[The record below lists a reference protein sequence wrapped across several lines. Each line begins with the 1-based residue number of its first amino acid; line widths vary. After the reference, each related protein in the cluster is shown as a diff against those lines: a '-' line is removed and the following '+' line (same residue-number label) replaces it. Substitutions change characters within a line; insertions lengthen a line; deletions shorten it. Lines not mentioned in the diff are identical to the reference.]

1 MGQDASNHHDGKV
14 IMRVFVTGAT
24 GFIGQIVVED
34 LKGAGHQVVGLARS
48 DEGAARL
55 ASLGVEVRRGDLGDP
70 KSLADGAR
78 EADGVIHTAFI
89 HDFSRFME
97 NIEIDRRATEAIL
110 GALEGSGKPFV
121 GSSGTAMLPI
131 SGRPGTEHDA
141 PMSEGPAAGRGLTE
155 NLTLAAAE
163 RGVRSSV
170 VRLAPSVHDVA
181 RQGLVSLLGEIARAT
196 GVSAYVGDGANRWPA
211 CHRLDAARL
220 FRMAL
225 ENAKPGARLHAV
237 AEEGV
242 PLKAIA
248 ESVGESVGVPL
259 RSFSPEEAG
268 AQFGWLAMF
277 VMADTTAS
285 SVATQE
291 TFNWRPTHPGLL
303 AGIRQGGYQL

>member
-1 MGQDASNHHDGKV
+1 
-14 IMRVFVTGAT
+14 MRVFVTGAT

-34 LKGAGHQVVGLARS
+34 LLSAGHQVIGLARS

-55 ASLGVEVRRGDLGDP
+55 SAQGVEVRRGDLSDP
-70 KSLADGAR
+70 QSLADGAR

-89 HDFSRFME
+89 HDFSKFME
-97 NIEIDRRATEAIL
+97 NIEIDRRATEAML
-110 GALEGSGKPFV
+110 DVLAGSGKPFV
-121 GSSGTAMLPI
+121 GSSGTAMLPA

-141 PMSEGPAAGRGLTE
+141 PISEGPFGGRGLTE
-155 NLTLAAAE
+155 NLTLATAD

-170 VRLAPSVHDVA
+170 VRLSPSVHDVE
-181 RQGLVSLLGEIARAT
+181 RQGLVSMLGEIARTT
-196 GVSAYVGDGANRWPA
+196 GVSGYVGDGANRWPA

-225 ENAKPGARLHAV
+225 ENAKPGTRLHAV

-242 PLKAIA
+242 ALKAIA
-248 ESVGESVGVPL
+248 EAVGEAVGVPV
-259 RSFSPEEAG
+259 RGFTPEEAG

-277 VMADTTAS
+277 VMADTPAS
-285 SVATQE
+285 SAATQE
-291 TFNWRPTHPGLL
+291 TFGWRPTHPGLL

>member
-1 MGQDASNHHDGKV
+1 
-14 IMRVFVTGAT
+14 MRVFVTGAT

-55 ASLGVEVRRGDLGDP
+55 SSQGVEVRRGDLSDP
-70 KSLADGAR
+70 QGLAEGAR

-89 HDFSRFME
+89 HDFSKFMQ
-97 NIEIDRRATEAIL
+97 NIEIDRRATEAML
-110 GALEGSGKPFV
+110 DALAGSGKPFV
-121 GSSGTAMLPI
+121 GSSGTAMIPA
-131 SGRPGTEHDA
+131 SGRSGADHDA
-141 PMSEGPAAGRGLTE
+141 PMSEGPAAGRGFTE
-155 NLTLAAAE
+155 NLTLAAAD

-170 VRLAPSVHDVA
+170 VRLAPSVHDVE
-181 RQGLVSLLGEIARAT
+181 RQGLVSQLGEIARAT
-196 GVSAYVGDGANRWPA
+196 GVSGYVGDGANRWPA
-211 CHRLDAARL
+211 VHRLDAARL

-237 AEEGV
+237 AEEGI

-248 ESVGESVGVPL
+248 EAVGELVGVPA
-259 RSFSPEEAG
+259 RSFAPEEAG

-277 VMADTTAS
+277 VMADTAAS
-285 SVATQE
+285 SAATQE
-291 TFNWRPTHPGLL
+291 TFGWRPTHPGLL

>member
-1 MGQDASNHHDGKV
+1 
-14 IMRVFVTGAT
+14 MRVFVTGAT

-34 LKGAGHQVVGLARS
+34 LQAAGHQVVGLARS

-55 ASLGVEVRRGDLGDP
+55 SARGVEVRRGDLSDP
-70 KSLADGAR
+70 QGLADGAR

-89 HDFSRFME
+89 HDFSKFME
-97 NIEIDRRATEAIL
+97 NIEIDRRATEAML
-110 GALEGSGKPFV
+110 DALAASGKPFV
-121 GSSGTAMLPI
+121 GSSGTAMIAP

-141 PMSEGPAAGRGLTE
+141 PMSEGPAAGRGFTE
-155 NLTLAAAE
+155 TLTLAAAD

-170 VRLAPSVHDVA
+170 VRLAPSVHDVE

-196 GVSAYVGDGANRWPA
+196 GVSGYIGDGANRWPA
-211 CHRLDAARL
+211 VHRLDAARL

-225 ENAKPGARLHAV
+225 ETAKPGTRLHAV
-237 AEEGV
+237 TEEGI

-248 ESVGESVGVPL
+248 EAVGESVGVPA

-277 VMADTTAS
+277 IMADTTAS
-285 SVATQE
+285 STATKE
-291 TFNWRPTHPGLL
+291 TFGWRATHPGLL
-303 AGIRQGGYQL
+303 AGITQGGYQL